1 MKKSKSIILAI
12 ASVVL
17 VASIVKDKRKKANQL
32 NK

>member
-1 MKKSKSIILAI
+1 MKKGKSIILAI

-17 VASIVKDKRKKANQL
+17 VASIVKDKRKKANKL